1 MAPPRTLPTALNEPT
16 DYFLAA
22 TLRQYAV
29 SLRPFVETFFF
40 GLIQPQLLFA
50 EHCVWLRP
58 LHGDALADLDLVAL
72 FFDFGAAF
80 FAGFAADFFGAAFFG
95 VAFALVLGVAA
106 LDLVDF
112 AVPAFCAE
120 AGVMAIGPASAS
132 VMARAILESSFI
144 FFVLRLMERRDGSSL
159 QAGVV
164 DVTVIS

>member
-29 SLRPFVETFFF
+29 SLRPFVDTFFF

-58 LHGDALADLDLVAL
+58 LHGDALADLDFAAL

-80 FAGFAADFFGAAFFG
+80 FAGFAADFFG

-144 FFVLRLMERRDGSSL
+144 FFVLRLMERRDGLSL
-159 QAGVV
+159 QASVV

>member
-1 MAPPRTLPTALNEPT
+1 MAPPRTLPTALNVPI

-29 SLRPFVETFFF
+29 SLRPFVDTFFF

-80 FAGFAADFFGAAFFG
+80 FAGFAADFFG